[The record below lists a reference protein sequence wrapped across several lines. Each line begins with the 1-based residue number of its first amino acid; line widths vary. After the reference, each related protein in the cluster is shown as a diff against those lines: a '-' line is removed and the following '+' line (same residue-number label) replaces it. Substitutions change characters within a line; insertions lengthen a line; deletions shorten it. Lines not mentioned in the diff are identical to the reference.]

1 MIKINGITKDYEN
14 FFNHCIQLAQE
25 VLIRDGNHTPMC
37 LVFTKDK
44 KIQPFLCRYRN
55 QAEKQKWF
63 EDFRNTFLEELDAKA
78 VIFISE
84 GYRINLDTALAI
96 CLTTSQ
102 NHRQP
107 EPLYMADHLSRG
119 EVKKYLSKLKQE
131 YDFKVT

>member
-84 GYRINLDTALAI
+84 GYTR
-96 CLTTSQ
+96 
-102 NHRQP
+102 R
-107 EPLYMADHLSRG
+107 
-119 EVKKYLSKLKQE
+119 
-131 YDFKVT
+131 